1 MSRAFTPESVF
12 IEEKAPVFRNGESY
26 KVSNEEIDAKK
37 ALAVLNSGSCL
48 ILGMPSPLWVST
60 ISPYTLATGPV
71 DIETPNPIGS
81 GEKSLSVALA
91 FTDRVTGEKQTYQT
105 SLEELM
111 CMVMFLMLEAAKD
124 QRSIIGADERAKR
137 LIVAKSVET
146 TYQMRVES
154 ATAARD
160 AARQQAIGHIVSG
173 TINVV
178 GGISSFAYSTWAS
191 KSGTGREA
199 GGVEAEAAPADAQRI
214 QNMVQMINQLT
225 SGLGQIVAGAFD
237 FTHANL
243 RFKADMLNANI
254 EVIQSFM
261 QTVQADISAEGA
273 SYRDASQQISETLSI
288 IKMFF
293 QMKYDILSQIMR
305 NIV

>member
-1 MSRAFTPESVF
+1 MSRAFTPESAL
-12 IEEKAPVFRNGESY
+12 IEEGIPIFRNGENY
-26 KVSNEEIDAKK
+26 KASNEEIDAKK

-48 ILGMPSPLWVST
+48 ILEMPNPLGAST

-71 DIETPNPIGS
+71 DIETPNLIGS
-81 GEKSLSVALA
+81 GGESLSVALA
-91 FTDRVTGEKQTYQT
+91 FTSAVPNGSQP

-111 CMVMFLMLEAAKD
+111 CMVMFLLLESAKD
-124 QRSIIGADERAKR
+124 QRSTIGADERAKR
-137 LIVAKSVET
+137 LIAAQSVET
-146 TYQMRVES
+146 TYKMRVES

-173 TINVV
+173 IINVV
-178 GGISSFAYSTWAS
+178 GGICAFVYSTRGGKPGA
-191 KSGTGREA
+191 GRGA
-199 GGVEAEAAPADAQRI
+199 GGVEAEAAPVDTQRI
-214 QNMVQMINQLT
+214 QNMVQMINQLS
-225 SGLGQIVAGAFD
+225 SGLGQIASGVFD
-237 FTHANL
+237 FVHANL
-243 RFKADMLNANI
+243 RFKVDMLNASI

-261 QTVQADISAEGA
+261 QMVQTDISAEGA

-305 NIV
+305 NIA